1 MYSLNLF
8 IPRSY
13 LRYKNGA
20 DLNLT
25 HLSPLFV
32 ATPLVMTIKTQNLK
46 LCHMLP
52 IHRPNLHCLLLQI
65 FKLVDCFNNNKTFT
79 YKNYN
84 TRPFSKTNI
93 YKIKH
98 AKMLWRYFM
107 KWNSLPVS
115 LKDIK
120 SFPKYTASFE
130 KCKSTNWICKTFF
143 NQFGINFHFI
153 Y

>member
-13 LRYKNGA
+13 LRYKNGP
-20 DLNLT
+20 DLNLA

-32 ATPLVMTIKTQNLK
+32 ATPLVMTMKTQNLK

-79 YKNYN
+79 YKNFIIIKLLRIKIIKLVLLVKPTYTRLN
-84 TRPFSKTNI
+84 TQ
-93 YKIKH
+93 
-98 AKMLWRYFM
+98 RYY
-107 KWNSLPVS
+107 
-115 LKDIK
+115 D
-120 SFPKYTASFE
+120 
-130 KCKSTNWICKTFF
+130 
-143 NQFGINFHFI
+143 GIL
-153 Y
+153 